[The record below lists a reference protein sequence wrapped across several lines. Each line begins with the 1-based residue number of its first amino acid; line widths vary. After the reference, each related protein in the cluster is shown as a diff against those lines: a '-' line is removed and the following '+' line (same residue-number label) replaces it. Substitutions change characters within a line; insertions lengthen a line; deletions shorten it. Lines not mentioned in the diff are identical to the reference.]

1 MKLIV
6 NIDDLGL
13 TEKVNESVVA
23 CFEFGIVQST
33 TMMMNQPATDQ
44 AIELIKQGLV
54 PNVGLHL
61 TLTSGKPVLD
71 PTLVPDLVDSDGF
84 FLKQGDVMNT
94 AALSFEQAYSEF
106 KAQYD
111 KAINAGVKL
120 THLDSHHFAAV
131 FPPYKEAFIAF
142 ANDTGIPVRRI
153 DHVVPGCEGL
163 RVLTTDAFSAKFY
176 ADGVTLERLQAVILD
191 FSTQIPNGTLELMS
205 HTTLEGDALLPS
217 LSRYVDKRVDEFN
230 ILTSP
235 ALKDWLILNDIECIG
250 FDSIS
255 LN

>member
-23 CFEFGIVQST
+23 CFKVGVVQST
-33 TMMMNQPATDQ
+33 TLMMNQPATEH

-61 TLTSGKPVLD
+61 TLTSGKPILD
-71 PTLVPDLVDSDGF
+71 PCLVPDLVDNDGY
-84 FLKQGDVMNT
+84 FLKQDKVL
-94 AALSFEQAYSEF
+94 ASEVLSFDQAYSEF

-111 KAINAGVKL
+111 KAINAGIKL
-120 THLDSHHFAAV
+120 THIDSHHFAAV
-131 FPPYKEAFIAF
+131 FPPYKKAFIAF
-142 ANDTGIPVRRI
+142 ANDTGIPVRRV
-153 DHVVPGCEGL
+153 DHVVPGCEDL
-163 RVLTTDAFSAKFY
+163 KVLTTEAFSAEFY
-176 ADGVTLERLQAVILD
+176 AEGVTLARLQALILE

-205 HTTLEGDALLPS
+205 HTTLAGDTLLPT

-230 ILTSP
+230 ILTSQ
-235 ALKDWLILNDIECIG
+235 ALKNWLEINKIECIG
-250 FDSIS
+250 FDSI
-255 LN
+255 

>member
-23 CFEFGIVQST
+23 CFEFGIVKST

-71 PTLVPDLVDSDGF
+71 PSLVPDLVNSDGF
-84 FLKQGDVMNT
+84 FLKQGEVMDT
-94 AALSFEQAYSEF
+94 AVLSFEQAYSEF

-111 KAINAGVKL
+111 KAINAGIKL
-120 THLDSHHFAAV
+120 THIDSHHFAAV
-131 FPPYKEAFIAF
+131 FPPYKAAFIAF
-142 ANDTGIPVRRI
+142 ANDTGLPVRRI

-163 RVLTTDAFSAKFY
+163 TVATTEAFSAQFY
-176 ADGVTLERLQAVILD
+176 ADGVTLEQLQTVILE

-205 HTTLEGDALLPS
+205 HTTLAGDTLLPS
-217 LSRYVDKRVDEFN
+217 LSRYADKRVDEFN
-230 ILTSP
+230 ILTSQ
-235 ALKDWLILNDIECIG
+235 ALKDWLNLNDIECIG
-250 FDSIS
+250 FDSVH
-255 LN
+255 

>member
-23 CFEFGIVQST
+23 CFKVGVVQST
-33 TMMMNQPATDQ
+33 TLMMNQPATEH

-61 TLTSGKPVLD
+61 TLTSGKPILD
-71 PTLVPDLVDSDGF
+71 PRLVPDLVDNDGY
-84 FLKQGDVMNT
+84 FLKQDNVL
-94 AALSFEQAYSEF
+94 ASEVLSFDQAYSEF

-111 KAINAGVKL
+111 KAINAGIKL
-120 THLDSHHFAAV
+120 THIDSHHFAAV
-131 FPPYKEAFIAF
+131 FPPYKKAFIAF
-142 ANDTGIPVRRI
+142 ANDTGIPVRRV
-153 DHVVPGCEGL
+153 DHVVPGCEDL
-163 RVLTTDAFSAKFY
+163 KVLTTEAFSAEFY
-176 ADGVTLERLQAVILD
+176 AEGVTLARLQALILE

-205 HTTLEGDALLPS
+205 HTTLAGDTLLPT

-230 ILTSP
+230 ILTSQ
-235 ALKDWLILNDIECIG
+235 ALKNWLEINKIECIG
-250 FDSIS
+250 FDSI
-255 LN
+255 